1 MSRATDSDSS
11 TPPATALD
19 DALGGCDPSTGIDA
33 EVSRAQTRRAAEYL
47 AATGDRL
54 GRLDLIAALADGSTL
69 NRANWWGRAVDP
81 GLRRLAEKGIV
92 EYHPLDHT
100 YRWDL

>member
-1 MSRATDSDSS
+1 MSRVTDADPS
-11 TPPATALD
+11 TPPAAALD
-19 DALGGCDPSTGIDA
+19 DALARWDPATGLDP
-33 EVSRAQTRRAAEYL
+33 EVTRAQTRRAAEYL

>member
-1 MSRATDSDSS
+1 MSRAAGAGATRDR
-11 TPPATALD
+11 TPLD
-19 DALGGCDPSTGIDA
+19 DALGEWDPATGIDP
-33 EVSRAQTRRAAEYL
+33 EVTRAQTRRAAEYH

-69 NRANWWGRAVDP
+69 DPSNWWGRVVDP
-81 GLRRLAEKGIV
+81 GLRRLAEEGIV
-92 EYHPLDHT
+92 EHQPLDHT